1 MSRICI
7 DTSAYSNFRRG
18 EPRVV
23 AHLDRADW
31 VGVPSVVVGE
41 LWAGFQL
48 GARTDQN
55 ASELDEFLS
64 HAVAETL
71 PADTA
76 VAHIYGEI
84 FADLRRKGRPLPT
97 NDVWIA
103 ATAAR
108 RCLDPD
114 LRRAFSRNLARGQH
128 HSRCRVRDE
137 VYRERGA

>member
-1 MSRICI
+1 MSRICL

-48 GARTDQN
+48 GARPDQN

-64 HAVAETL
+64 HAVVETL
-71 PADTA
+71 PVDTV

-84 FADLRRKGRPLPT
+84 FANLRRAGCPLPT

-108 RCLDPD
+108 AGATVLTFDEHFREI
-114 LRRAFSRNLARGQH
+114 SRVGSLILEKDR
-128 HSRCRVRDE
+128 
-137 VYRERGA
+137 

>member
-1 MSRICI
+1 MSRICL

-23 AHLDRADW
+23 AYLDRADW

-48 GARTDQN
+48 GARTDEN
-55 ASELDEFLS
+55 AGELDEFLS
-64 HAVAETL
+64 HAVVEAL
-71 PADTA
+71 PVDTA

-84 FADLRRKGRPLPT
+84 FADLRGKGRPLPT

-108 RCLDPD
+108 VGAAVLTFDEHFREI
-114 LRRAFSRNLARGQH
+114 SRVG
-128 HSRCRVRDE
+128 SIIIEKD
-137 VYRERGA
+137 G

>member
-1 MSRICI
+1 MSRICL
-7 DTSAYSNFRRG
+7 DTSAYGNFRRG

-48 GARTDQN
+48 GARTDEN
-55 ASELDEFLS
+55 AGELDEFLS
-64 HAVAETL
+64 HAVVEAL
-71 PADTA
+71 PVDTV
-76 VAHIYGEI
+76 VARIYGEI

-108 RCLDPD
+108 VGAAVLTFDEHFREI
-114 LRRAFSRNLARGQH
+114 SRVG
-128 HSRCRVRDE
+128 SIIIEKD
-137 VYRERGA
+137 G

>member
-1 MSRICI
+1 MSRICL
-7 DTSAYSNFRRG
+7 DTSAYGNFRRG

-48 GARTDQN
+48 GARTDEN
-55 ASELDEFLS
+55 AGELDEFLS
-64 HAVAETL
+64 HAVVEAL
-71 PADTA
+71 PVDTV

-84 FADLRRKGRPLPT
+84 FADLRRKGHPLPT

-108 RCLDPD
+108 VGAAVLTFDEHFREI
-114 LRRAFSRNLARGQH
+114 SRVG
-128 HSRCRVRDE
+128 SIIIEKD
-137 VYRERGA
+137 G

>member
-1 MSRICI
+1 MSRICL

-41 LWAGFQL
+41 LWVGFQL

-55 ASELDEFLS
+55 AGELDEFLS
-64 HAVAETL
+64 HAVVETL

-84 FADLRRKGRPLPT
+84 FADLRRKGCPLPT
-97 NDVWIA
+97 NDIWIA

-108 RCLDPD
+108 AGASILTFDEHFREI
-114 LRRAFSRNLARGQH
+114 SRVGSIILEKDG
-128 HSRCRVRDE
+128 
-137 VYRERGA
+137 

>member
-1 MSRICI
+1 MNRICL

-41 LWAGFQL
+41 LWAGFQI
-48 GARTDQN
+48 GARIDEN
-55 ASELDEFLS
+55 ASEIDEFLS
-64 HAVAETL
+64 HSVVETL
-71 PADTA
+71 PVDTV
-76 VAHIYGEI
+76 VARIYGEI

-108 RCLDPD
+108 AGAAVLTFDGHFRDI
-114 LRRAFSRNLARGQH
+114 ARVG
-128 HSRCRVRDE
+128 SIILTKD
-137 VYRERGA
+137 G

>member
-1 MSRICI
+1 MSRICL

-48 GARTDQN
+48 GARTDEN
-55 ASELDEFLS
+55 VGELDEFLS
-64 HAVAETL
+64 HAVVEAL
-71 PADTA
+71 PVDTV
-76 VAHIYGEI
+76 VAHIYVEI

-108 RCLDPD
+108 VGAAVLTFDEHFREI
-114 LRRAFSRNLARGQH
+114 SRVG
-128 HSRCRVRDE
+128 SIIIEKDE
-137 VYRERGA
+137 

>member
-1 MSRICI
+1 MSRICL
-7 DTSAYSNFRRG
+7 DTSAYGNFRRG

-48 GARTDQN
+48 GARTDEN
-55 ASELDEFLS
+55 ASEIDEFLS
-64 HAVAETL
+64 HAVVETL
-71 PADTA
+71 PVDTV
-76 VAHIYGEI
+76 VARIYGEI
-84 FADLRRKGRPLPT
+84 IADLRRKGRPLPT

-108 RCLDPD
+108 AGATVLTFDEHFREI
-114 LRRAFSRNLARGQH
+114 SRVGSIILTKDR
-128 HSRCRVRDE
+128 
-137 VYRERGA
+137 

>member
-1 MSRICI
+1 MTRICL

-23 AHLDRADW
+23 EHLDRAEW

-48 GARTDQN
+48 GARADEN
-55 ASELDEFLS
+55 VNELEEFLD
-64 HAVAETL
+64 HAVVETV
-71 PADTA
+71 PVDTA
-76 VAHIYGEI
+76 VARIYGEI
-84 FADLRRKGRPLPT
+84 FAELRRKGRPLPT

-108 RCLDPD
+108 AGATVLTFDEHFREIARVGSLILDHD
-114 LRRAFSRNLARGQH
+114 NHG
-128 HSRCRVRDE
+128 
-137 VYRERGA
+137 